1 VAALIAALEQGTGVG
16 DISAINSFQRIAVDP
31 GVAVREGD
39 VALLQ
44 SAQSFTDQ
52 AALQAKGLWKGD
64 KLTPEAR
71 KQMIDVAK
79 DVYRFR
85 VTSVDENTQ
94 PIRTMAQ
101 EQGIDYGKYI
111 GKNFASFEELQNR
124 VKPQEQVTFGIENT
138 DAYLDNLVNS
148 ILVSPTSNPFGV
160 SL

>member
-1 VAALIAALEQGTGVG
+1 
-16 DISAINSFQRIAVDP
+16 
-31 GVAVREGD
+31 VAVREGD

-44 SAQSFTDQ
+44 SAQSFTSQ
-52 AALQAKGLWKGD
+52 AALQAKGLWVGD
-64 KLTPEAR
+64 KLTPKAR
-71 KQMIDVAK
+71 AEMIAVAR

-94 PIRTMAQ
+94 PVRTMAQ

-124 VKPQEQVTFGIENT
+124 VRPQEQVVFGIENT
-138 DAYLDNLVNS
+138 DTYLDNIFNS
-148 ILVSPTSNPFGV
+148 LSASSTANPFGI